1 MEKYYTI
8 FDDIQT
14 EITEKKSKFI
24 ANIYKVENVEQAEEK
39 IKNIKK
45 KYFDAKHH
53 CIAYRIQDNNQ
64 ILEKFSDDGE
74 PSGTAGA
81 PMLTILQK
89 NNLCNVIVIVT
100 RYFGGI
106 LLGTGGLVRAYSDV
120 TLNAIKESIL
130 LEKVEGIHIKLKTE
144 YPNLEIFKY
153 YCKKNNIKIVNI
165 DYQEEII
172 INIEFE
178 KGKKELFFDDLK
190 DKKIKNIEILEL
202 VERYIEKI
210 VEH

>member
-8 FDDIQT
+8 YSDVQS

-24 ANIYKVENVEQAEEK
+24 ANMYKVESVEQAEEK

-53 CIAYRIQDNNQ
+53 CIAYRVQDNNQ

-89 NNLCNVIVIVT
+89 NNLCNVVVIVT

-120 TLNAIKESIL
+120 TINAIKESIL
-130 LEKVEGIHIKLKTE
+130 VEKVEGVQIKLKTE
-144 YPNLEIFKY
+144 YANLEIFKY
-153 YCKKNNIKIVNI
+153 YCKKNNIKII
-165 DYQEEII
+165 KTDYQEEILI
-172 INIEFE
+172 KIELEKNKKNI
-178 KGKKELFFDDLK
+178 FFK
-190 DKKIKNIEILEL
+190 DIENKKIKNIEIIEIE
-202 VERYIEKI
+202 ERYIEKN
-210 VEH
+210 VE